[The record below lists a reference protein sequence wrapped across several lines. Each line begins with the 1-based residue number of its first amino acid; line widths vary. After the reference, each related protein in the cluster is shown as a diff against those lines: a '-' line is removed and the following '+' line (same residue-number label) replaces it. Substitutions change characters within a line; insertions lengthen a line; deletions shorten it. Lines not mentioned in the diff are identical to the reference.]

1 MFQLYK
7 KRDFSTYITDTVM
20 FFKQFWKNYFSNFIV
35 ITGALLLVLCLI
47 FFFIFRDIFGALL
60 SGSNGG
66 YDFSTYFQDNW
77 LSFAIMVSIAVLV
90 TILFSL
96 ACMSY
101 PVAYLQL
108 VEKTGRDSFT
118 SSELLD
124 QMKSQIG
131 RIFMFGLLSFLI
143 LFPLLMVVT
152 VLSVLAIF
160 LVIGIFLIFMLTPV
174 FTVWVTQALFVYLNE
189 KTGFFEALGRS
200 WNILFNKKFWHIV
213 GATFVVYMAISIIQ
227 GIFTMI
233 PYLFLIF
240 SILGTGSEPDFE
252 SSKFGLL
259 MAGIYIVAIVS
270 SYLFSNFLMI
280 TQGLIYYSSQEQKEH
295 TQAFH
300 EIDMIGRNAE

>member
-7 KRDFSTYITDTVM
+7 KRDFSSYITDTVM
-20 FFKQFWKNYFSNFIV
+20 FFKHYWKNYFSNFIV
-35 ITGALLLVLCLI
+35 ITGALLLVLCVI
-47 FFFIFRDIFGALL
+47 FYFIFRDVFGALINGS
-60 SGSNGG
+60 SGNF
-66 YDFSTYFQDNW
+66 DFSTYFQDNW
-77 LSFAIMVSIAVLV
+77 VSFAIMVFIAVLV

-108 VEKTGRDSFT
+108 VEKTGRNSFT

-124 QMKSQIG
+124 QIKGQLG
-131 RIFMFGLLSFLI
+131 RVFMFGLLSFLI

-152 VLSVLAIF
+152 VISVLAIF

-189 KTGFFEALGRS
+189 KTGFFEALARS

-213 GATFVVYMAISIIQ
+213 GSTFVVYMAISIIQ
-227 GIFTMI
+227 SIFSLI
-233 PYLFLIF
+233 PYFIMIF
-240 SILGTGSEPDFE
+240 SVLGTGTEPDFA
-252 SSKFGLL
+252 STRIVFAMTAL
-259 MAGIYIVAIVS
+259 YILALVA
-270 SYLFSNFLMI
+270 SYILSNFLMI
-280 TQGLIYYSSQEQKEH
+280 TQGLIYYSSLEQKEH
-295 TQAFH
+295 TQAFY